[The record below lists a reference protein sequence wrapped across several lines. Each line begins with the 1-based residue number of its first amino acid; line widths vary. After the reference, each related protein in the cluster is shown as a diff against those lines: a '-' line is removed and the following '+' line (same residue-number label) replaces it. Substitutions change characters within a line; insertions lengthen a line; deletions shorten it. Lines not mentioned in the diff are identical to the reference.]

1 MTVLTFLFRMKA
13 WEVEL
18 VQLLAVAAE
27 KNWCDAFFFPF
38 EKVSNFRPEM
48 DAPMRVLTCLMNL
61 KRSIFDEDEE
71 NLELAVL
78 KMEKIPNEFL
88 EVRELDILAGT
99 SKKRQLQSQ
108 SLIAS
113 FQF

>member
-1 MTVLTFLFRMKA
+1 MKT

-38 EKVSNFRPEM
+38 EQVSNFRPEM

-78 KMEKIPNEFL
+78 KMEKIPKEFL

-99 SKKRQLQSQ
+99 S
-108 SLIAS
+108 
-113 FQF
+113 